1 MIKIKLNGMIQKV
14 FSKDTLIETI
24 EQIEREIKKE
34 SKMAIVLYN
43 DDHNS
48 FDHVIRC
55 LIKYCNH
62 SLIQAEQCTMIIHEK
77 GKIDVKRGDF
87 DELLPIHEALLDNN
101 LQSCLDYI

>member
-1 MIKIKLNGMIQKV
+1 MIKIKLNGMTQKLFNSSTIV
-14 FSKDTLIETI
+14 ETI
-24 EQIEREIKKE
+24 EQIEREIQKD

-43 DDHNS
+43 DDHNN

-62 SLIQAEQCTMIIHEK
+62 SLLQAEQCTMIIHEK

-101 LQSCLDYI
+101 LESTLDYI